1 MFYLQISNI
10 LLFYIYTFNNCKK
23 FYKEKIEIL
32 YNSKNIL
39 YNSMILSHN
48 LKIKRDVLKRQLPRL
63 FLLLVLLYMHSI
75 IFFLLIIIFRF
86 CLTCSIKGS
95 RAAVLINQ
103 HCWLKL
109 KHLKCNKKN
118 SSSNSA
124 WRATTTEL
132 SQRGDNVHKKRLK

>member
-1 MFYLQISNI
+1 
-10 LLFYIYTFNNCKK
+10 
-23 FYKEKIEIL
+23 
-32 YNSKNIL
+32 
-39 YNSMILSHN
+39 MILSHN
-48 LKIKRDVLKRQLPRL
+48 FKIRRDVLKRQLPQL
-63 FLLLVLLYMHSI
+63 FFLLVLYMHSI
-75 IFFLLIIIFRF
+75 ISFLLIVIFRF

-132 SQRGDNVHKKRLK
+132 SQRVETMCIKKLK